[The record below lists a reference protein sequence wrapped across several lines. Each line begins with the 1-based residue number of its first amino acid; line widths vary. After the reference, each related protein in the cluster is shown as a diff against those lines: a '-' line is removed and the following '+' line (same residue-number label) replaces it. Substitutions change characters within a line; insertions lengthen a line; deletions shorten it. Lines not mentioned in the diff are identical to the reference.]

1 MQARQEVG
9 MTYIVQAILTKS
21 GIGRSRA
28 ELVTRRD
35 AIESANELRLQ
46 GMEVNI
52 IGPDGKLLDET
63 DGEHQP
69 QSAPVQNPGGM
80 TDRAWQPSMI

>member
-21 GIGRSRA
+21 GIGRYRG

-35 AIESANELRLQ
+35 AIESPNELRLQ
-46 GMEVNI
+46 GMGVNI

-63 DGEHQP
+63 DASVSHNRHP
-69 QSAPVQNPGGM
+69 CKTPPA
-80 TDRAWQPSMI
+80 

>member
-1 MQARQEVG
+1 MQARLGVG

-21 GIGRSRA
+21 GIGRYRG

-63 DGEHQP
+63 NGEC
-69 QSAPVQNPGGM
+69 
-80 TDRAWQPSMI
+80 